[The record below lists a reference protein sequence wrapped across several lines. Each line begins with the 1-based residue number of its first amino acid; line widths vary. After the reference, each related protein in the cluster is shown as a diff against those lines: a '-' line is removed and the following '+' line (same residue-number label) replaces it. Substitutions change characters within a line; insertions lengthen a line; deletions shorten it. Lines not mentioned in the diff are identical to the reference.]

1 MRGRGQQSVYT
12 SEWRLHWKPWIL
24 FPSIVPIVPRSSSIC
39 SHCFLCTLLST
50 SSVCVVF
57 DRRMFL
63 MPCGCHVDILW
74 GLACIS
80 HLCRS
85 GCFVCF
91 NYYGRPPVVISHF
104 GGTFKMPQHARL
116 HRGACSLGGGAALS
130 EYSRVSVDSL
140 TDLILLMPGQPT
152 STGPVVL
159 STHTSYRRGSPDSV
173 PETYLQLF
181 YRPPRKSDLTL
192 KRPQAKISKY

>member
-1 MRGRGQQSVYT
+1 MASALKTLNSLPFFCPHCTPLLLYLLPLLP
-12 SEWRLHWKPWIL
+12 LHPVI
-24 FPSIVPIVPRSSSIC
+24 R
-39 SHCFLCTLLST
+39 

-57 DRRMFL
+57 DRRMFP
-63 MPCGCHVDILW
+63 MPCGCHVDILR

-130 EYSRVSVDSL
+130 EYSRVAVDSL
-140 TDLILLMPGQPT
+140 ADLILLIPGQPT
-152 STGPVVL
+152 FTGHTAVCVCVCVCVCSKHPEVL
-159 STHTSYRRGSPDSV
+159 STHTSYLHASRLCS
-173 PETYLQLF
+173 
-181 YRPPRKSDLTL
+181 
-192 KRPQAKISKY
+192 